1 MICRYAIAM
10 VAILLVSCS
19 CTPGAPVS
27 TPYVSENRTPV
38 TLTTPDSTSR
48 PSPSESVPRM
58 TIDELLQKIESNAD
72 ILIVDTRIDVEK
84 SFASGHI
91 KGAIPVNLM
100 NILSGEWI
108 PPADKEIVIYCT

>member
-1 MICRYAIAM
+1 MICRYAIAV

-19 CTPGAPVS
+19 CTSKAPVS
-27 TPYVSENRTPV
+27 TPSVSENRTPV
-38 TLTTPDSTSR
+38 TLITPDSTSR

-72 ILIVDTRIDVEK
+72 ILIVDTRIDIEK

-91 KGAIPVNLM
+91 KGAIPVNLVKIM
-100 NILSGEWI
+100 SGEWI
-108 PPADKEIVIYCT
+108 PPADKEIVLYCT